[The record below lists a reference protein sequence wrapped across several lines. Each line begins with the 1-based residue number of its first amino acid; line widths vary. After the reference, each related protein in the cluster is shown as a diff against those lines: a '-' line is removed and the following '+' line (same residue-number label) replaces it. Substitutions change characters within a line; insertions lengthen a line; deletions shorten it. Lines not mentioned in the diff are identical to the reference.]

1 MPAKQGRVAPN
12 SCSMLTR
19 LIFGIALSLMA
30 TPAAAAWRV
39 AESAHFI
46 IYSEDKADNLRS
58 FAEELERF
66 DAAMRFLRNLENT
79 TDSHTNKL
87 TIFQVSSVGAV
98 QKMMGGKA
106 SYVYGFYN
114 GRAGNSI
121 AFVPRRA
128 GGSNS
133 WELDEQTVL
142 LHEYAHHFMFRN
154 YPVAFPLWFSE
165 GWAEFNST
173 ARFVA
178 DGSVDIGLPAKHRA
192 AGLFLAAPLP
202 LTTMMQADKR
212 QLNAEATDVLYGK
225 GWLLTHYLS
234 FAKERQGQL
243 GRYLQAINKGEP
255 SLEAA
260 KSVFGDLGRLEDEL
274 HRYKNGRRMTYL
286 RVPAHR
292 IAIQPVAV
300 RELTPGGNAI
310 MPAFMQSR
318 RGVDDKSA
326 KKVLAEARAAAA
338 PYPDDPFVQ
347 LALAE
352 AEIDAG
358 NHEASDKAADK
369 VLAAEPANVRALLF
383 KGRVAVERLRKK
395 ADASKE
401 EWKLARRWF
410 TRANRAEPGAPE
422 PLIYFYA
429 SFADAGEKPTANAV
443 EGLHSA
449 ASLAAEDDGLRLS
462 LGYQMLQDGKGPEAR
477 AALAPVAYH
486 PHGGGMAE
494 FASRVLAAID
504 SGGAEAGLKAWSEKP
519 ADENKEAP
527 QNGPG

>member
-1 MPAKQGRVAPN
+1 MMVRLL
-12 SCSMLTR
+12 LTI
-19 LIFGIALSLMA
+19 LIALTAM
-30 TPAAAAWRV
+30 PAAAAWRV

-46 IYSEDKADNLRS
+46 IYSEDKAENLRA

-66 DAAMRFLRNLENT
+66 DAAMRFLRSLENT
-79 TDSHTNKL
+79 PDSHTNKL
-87 TIFQVSSVGAV
+87 TIFQVSNVSAV

-128 GGSNS
+128 GGSSS
-133 WELDEQTVL
+133 WDLTEQTVL

-154 YPVAFPLWFSE
+154 YPVAFPIWFSE

-202 LTTMMQADKR
+202 LATMMQADKR

-234 FAKERQGQL
+234 FAKEREDQL

-255 SLEAA
+255 SLAAA
-260 KSVFGDLGRLEDEL
+260 KSAFGDLTKLEGEL

-286 RVPAHR
+286 RVPGHR
-292 IAIQPVAV
+292 LAIQPVSV
-300 RELTPGGNAI
+300 RELSAGGDAI

-318 RGVDDKSA
+318 RGVNDETA
-326 KKVLAEARAAAA
+326 RKVLAEARAAAR

-358 NHEASDKAADK
+358 NHDEAEKAADK
-369 VLAAEPANVRALLF
+369 VLAAEPNNVRALLF
-383 KGRVAVERLRKK
+383 KGRVAIQRLKDKDK
-395 ADASKE
+395 ASAE

-422 PLIYFYA
+422 PLIYFYG

-443 EGLHSA
+443 EGLRSA
-449 ASLAAEDDGLRLS
+449 VSLAAEDEGLRLM
-462 LGYQMLQDGKGPEAR
+462 LGYQMLQDGKAPEAR

-486 PHGGGMAE
+486 PHGGGLAE
-494 FASRVLAAID
+494 FASRVVAAID
-504 SGGAEAGLKAWSEKP
+504 KGGAEAGLKAWNEKP
-519 ADENKEAP
+519 ADEKTAAS
-527 QNGPG
+527 

>member
-1 MPAKQGRVAPN
+1 MARWLLGLMLALLAVPAW
-12 SCSMLTR
+12 
-19 LIFGIALSLMA
+19 
-30 TPAAAAWRV
+30 AAWRV

-46 IYSEDKADNLRS
+46 IYSEDKPDNLRA
-58 FAEELERF
+58 FAAELERF
-66 DAAMRFLRNLENT
+66 DAAMRFLRGLENVP
-79 TDSHTNKL
+79 DSHTNKL
-87 TIFQVSSVGAV
+87 TIFQVSNVGAV

-106 SYVYGFYN
+106 AYVYGFYG

-128 GGSNS
+128 GGRGS
-133 WELDEQTVL
+133 WDLDAQTVL

-165 GWAEFNST
+165 GWAEFNAT

-178 DGSVDIGLPAKHRA
+178 DGSVDIGLPAKHRS
-192 AGLFLAAPLP
+192 AGLFLASPLP
-202 LTTMMQADKR
+202 LEVMMQADTR
-212 QLNAEATDVLYGK
+212 RLSAEATDVLYGK

-234 FAKERQGQL
+234 FAKEREGQL
-243 GRYLQAINKGEP
+243 GRYLLAINKGES

-260 KSVFGDLGRLEDEL
+260 RRIFGDLSRLENEL

-292 IAIQPVAV
+292 IAIAPIAV
-300 RELTPGGNAI
+300 RELSPGGNAI

-318 RGVDDKSA
+318 RGVDTESA
-326 KKVLAEARAAAA
+326 KKVLIQARAAAA

-358 NHEASDKAADK
+358 NHSEADRAADK
-369 VLAAEPANVRALLF
+369 VLAAEPDNVRALVF
-383 KGRVAVERLRKK
+383 KGRVAVQRL
-395 ADASKE
+395 KE
-401 EWKLARRWF
+401 KDKPTPEKWRVARRWF

-422 PLIYFYA
+422 PLLYFYR
-429 SFADAGEKPTANAV
+429 SFAEAGEKPTANAV
-443 EGLHSA
+443 EGLRSA
-449 ASLAAEDDGLRLS
+449 ASLAAEDEGLRLT

-477 AALAPVAYH
+477 AALAPVAFH
-486 PHGGGMAE
+486 PHGGNVAA
-494 FASRVLAAID
+494 FAARVVTAID
-504 SGGAEAGLKAWSEKP
+504 KGGASAGLQAWNEKP
-519 ADENKEAP
+519 DSKNKPAEKRP
-527 QNGPG
+527 ERLRDRG